1 MEKNQL
7 PQHFEQYSEGR
18 KAGFLKMKAL
28 KEQGRKVA
36 GYFCTF
42 TPLEVLDAAGLVS
55 VGLCGMSNETVEAAE
70 VDLPKNLCP
79 LIKSSYGF
87 AVADKCPYTYW
98 SDVIIGETTCD
109 GKKKMYELLGR
120 LKETYILHIPQGVQ
134 HEYARELWIK
144 ELHAYI
150 HFIQNRFGV
159 EITYEKLRLAA
170 QKRNEFRKACS
181 GLMELQ
187 RAVPAPVSGEQLY
200 KFLDG
205 LKFDFDLDHA
215 ISAIHDLTRELREAA
230 AGSNAFTGAKRILVT
245 GCPIGG
251 VLEKVVGSV
260 ERNGGQVV
268 CFENCSGI
276 KATRCYVDT
285 SAEDIVAAIA
295 DSYLNIGCAV
305 MTPNQHRMDNMA
317 SLIKEFSAEAVLDVT
332 LQACTTYMVET
343 NSIRRLCSDMDI
355 PYMSL
360 ETDYSTTD
368 SGQIDTRIAAFIEML
383 KEK

>member
-1 MEKNQL
+1 MEKFEL
-7 PQHFEQYSEGR
+7 PQRFEEYSEGR
-18 KAGFLKMKAL
+18 KAGFMKMKAL
-28 KEQGRKVA
+28 KEEGRRVA

-70 VDLPKNLCP
+70 ADLPKNLCP

-87 AVADKCPYTYW
+87 AITEKCPYTYW
-98 SDVIIGETTCD
+98 SDLIIGETTCD
-109 GKKKMYELLGR
+109 GKKKMYELLSHK
-120 LKETYILHIPQGVQ
+120 KETYILQIPQGVNE
-134 HEYARELWIK
+134 EYARKLWIK

-150 HFIQNRFGV
+150 DFIADKFGV
-159 EITYEKLRLAA
+159 EITDEKLRRAA
-170 QKRNEFRKACS
+170 EKRNEFRRACS
-181 GLMELQ
+181 ELMELQ

-215 ISAIHDLTRELREAA
+215 IASIHKLTGELKEVT
-230 AGSNAFTGAKRILVT
+230 AGSAAFAGAKRILVT

-285 SAEDIVAAIA
+285 DAEDIVAAIA
-295 DSYLNIGCAV
+295 DAYLNIGCAV
-305 MTPNQHRMDNMA
+305 MTPNDRRKQNIV
-317 SLIKEFSAEAVLDVT
+317 SLIKEFGAEAVLDVT
-332 LQACTTYMVET
+332 LQACNTYMIET
-343 NSIRRLCSDMDI
+343 DAMRKICGDMGI

-360 ETDYSTTD
+360 ETDYSKTD

-383 KEK
+383 